1 MSEGFDSVDV
11 GIRAQLEH
19 ALGTIDIDL
28 DAQWERLRSDVGD
41 EQRRSAMR
49 GTAVAASL
57 LLLALSIG
65 RPVVDAGAAAA
76 VRFVSEL
83 VGGTVGWVLEGVEDA
98 ADELSGRSS
107 AHGPVDEDD
116 EYAVAVRSVHQQLNE
131 AVGWDKWDPDELE
144 GADARLLE
152 AASDEPELEERE
164 RAREAA
170 ALIRTAREGGNR
182 DDAVQAHR
190 IVEDIERRLRQR

>member
-1 MSEGFDSVDV
+1 MSEGFDPVDV
-11 GIRAQLEH
+11 GICAQLEH

-107 AHGPVDEDD
+107 AHGPVDEND

-131 AVGWDKWDPDELE
+131 AVGWDEWHPDELE

-152 AASDEPELEERE
+152 AASDDPELEERA
-164 RAREAA
+164 RAAA
-170 ALIRTAREGGNR
+170 ALIRTAREDGNH
-182 DDAVQAHR
+182 DDAVEAHR

>member
-11 GIRAQLEH
+11 GVRAQLER
-19 ALGTIDIDL
+19 ALETIDIDV

-41 EQRRSAMR
+41 EQRRSAMG

-65 RPVVDAGAAAA
+65 RPVVDAGGAA
-76 VRFVSEL
+76 VARFVSEV
-83 VGGTVGWVLEGVEDA
+83 VGGTVGRVLEGVEDA
-98 ADELSGRSS
+98 ADELSGRGT

-116 EYAVAVRSVHQQLNE
+116 EYAVAVRSVHEQLNE
-131 AVGWDKWDPDELE
+131 AVGWDEWDPDELE

-152 AASDEPELEERE
+152 VASDEPELEERA
-164 RAREAA
+164 RAAA
-170 ALIRTAREGGNR
+170 ALIRTARDDGNR
-182 DDAVQAHR
+182 NDAVQAHR

>member
-1 MSEGFDSVDV
+1 MSERFDPVDV
-11 GIRAQLEH
+11 EVRAQLER
-19 ALGTIDIDL
+19 ALETIDIDV

-57 LLLALSIG
+57 LLLMLSIG
-65 RPVVDAGAAAA
+65 RPVVDAGGAAA

-98 ADELSGRSS
+98 ADELSGRST

-131 AVGWDKWDPDELE
+131 AVGWDEWDPDELE
-144 GADARLLE
+144 GADAQLLE
-152 AASDEPELEERE
+152 VASDESELDE
-164 RAREAA
+164 RARAAA

>member
-1 MSEGFDSVDV
+1 MREGFDSVDV
-11 GIRAQLEH
+11 EIRAQLEH
-19 ALGTIDIDL
+19 ALETIDIDV
-28 DAQWERLRSDVGD
+28 DAEWERLRSDVGN

-65 RPVVDAGAAAA
+65 RPVVDAGGAAV
-76 VRFVSEL
+76 VRFVSEV
-83 VGGTVGWVLEGVEDA
+83 VGATVDRVLEGVEDV

-116 EYAVAVRSVHQQLNE
+116 EYAVAVRSVHQQLNK
-131 AVGWDKWDPDELE
+131 AVGWEEWDPDELE
-144 GADARLLE
+144 DADARLLE
-152 AASDEPELEERE
+152 VASDVPELEERA
-164 RAREAA
+164 RAAA
-170 ALIRTAREGGNR
+170 ALIRSARESRNR

-190 IVEDIERRLRQR
+190 IVEDIETRLRRR

>member
-11 GIRAQLEH
+11 GVRAQLER
-19 ALGTIDIDL
+19 ALGTIDIDV

-57 LLLALSIG
+57 LLLLLSIG
-65 RPVVDAGAAAA
+65 RPVVDAGGAAA
-76 VRFVSEL
+76 VRFISEL

-98 ADELSGRSS
+98 ADELSGRST

-131 AVGWDKWDPDELE
+131 AVGWDEWDPDELE

-152 AASDEPELEERE
+152 AASDEPELEERA
-164 RAREAA
+164 RAAA
-170 ALIRTAREGGNR
+170 ALIRTARDDGNR

>member
-11 GIRAQLEH
+11 EIRAQLEH
-19 ALGTIDIDL
+19 ALETIDIDV
-28 DAQWERLRSDVGD
+28 DAQWERLRSDVGN

-65 RPVVDAGAAAA
+65 RPVVDAGGAAV

-83 VGGTVGWVLEGVEDA
+83 VGGTVDRVLEGVEDA
-98 ADELSGRSS
+98 GDELSGRSS
-107 AHGPVDEDD
+107 AHGPVDEGDQ
-116 EYAVAVRSVHQQLNE
+116 YAVAVRSVHQQLNE
-131 AVGWDKWDPDELE
+131 AVGWDEWDPDELE

-152 AASDEPELEERE
+152 VASDEPELEERA
-164 RAREAA
+164 RAAA
-170 ALIRTAREGGNR
+170 ALIRSARESGDRG
-182 DDAVQAHR
+182 DAVQAHR
-190 IVEDIERRLRQR
+190 IVEDIERRLHRR

>member
-1 MSEGFDSVDV
+1 MSEGFDPVDV

-131 AVGWDKWDPDELE
+131 AVGWDEWHPNELE

-152 AASDEPELEERE
+152 AASDDPELEE

-170 ALIRTAREGGNR
+170 ALIRTAREDGNH

-190 IVEDIERRLRQR
+190 IIEDIERRLRQR